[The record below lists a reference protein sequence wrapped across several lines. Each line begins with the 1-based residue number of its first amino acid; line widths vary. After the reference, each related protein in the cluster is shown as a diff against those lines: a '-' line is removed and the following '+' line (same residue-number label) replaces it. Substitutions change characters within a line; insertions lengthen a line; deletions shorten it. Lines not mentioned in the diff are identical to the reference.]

1 MRRGGAGVCR
11 DMPNYNE
18 PIINEFR
25 ANEGRIGGPFEGH
38 PMVLL
43 HHRGAKSG
51 VERVNPLAS
60 QPLDENTWAVFA
72 SKSGAPTN
80 PSWFYNVKAHPD
92 VEIEFGTETIPVRAR
107 VATGEERERIW
118 TKQKQLMP
126 GFAEYEKRS
135 PREIPVVVLSAHA
148 DATDLAEQME
158 VAGFL
163 RKPVDLVEL
172 LQTVEQFCAR
182 D

>member
-1 MRRGGAGVCR
+1 MMGAAASRNAARGAGVSR

-43 HHRGAKSG
+43 HHSGAKSG
-51 VERVNPLAS
+51 VARVNPLAS

-107 VATGEERERIW
+107 VATGAERERIW

-126 GFAEYEKRS
+126 GFAEYEKRTS
-135 PREIPVVVLSAHA
+135 REIPVVVL
-148 DATDLAEQME
+148 E
-158 VAGFL
+158 
-163 RKPVDLVEL
+163 R
-172 LQTVEQFCAR
+172 R
-182 D
+182 